1 VTPENPFVPATTPPD
16 AGLDDRRIARISLE
30 ELERR
35 WKLVRGHMAE
45 RGLDAL
51 ITQTA
56 RDFTGGYV
64 KWFTDIPA
72 YYPRTVVFHRSDL
85 MTVVEH
91 GPAGRKRSPAGN
103 DADNAGVGEIFT
115 TSAFPS
121 VNYTQTYD
129 AEIVSDILTR
139 RGHGRIG
146 WVGLAAMPHGFV
158 SYIEAKQSG
167 KAEISDETDFI
178 DHAKAVK
185 SEEEIALIRRTA
197 TLQDAVFSKVL
208 AHIRPGMRDLEVAA
222 LAQYEGQL
230 LGSEQG
236 IFLGTSAKL
245 GQPAFFAQRHFQGRI
260 LRTGDH
266 MSLLIENNGL
276 GGFYTELSRTIV
288 LGKASQELIDGF
300 EIVKEAQDQTVR
312 KLKPGSS
319 CREIALAHNEFMK
332 QKNVPPESR
341 VYAHSQGYDLIE
353 RPLVRYDEPMTLE
366 KGMSMVVHPAY
377 ATGVIFAHVCDN
389 YLVTE
394 NGASDCLHKTLKQIF
409 EL

>member
-1 VTPENPFVPATTPPD
+1 
-16 AGLDDRRIARISLE
+16 
-30 ELERR
+30 
-35 WKLVRGHMAE
+35 
-45 RGLDAL
+45 
-51 ITQTA
+51 
-56 RDFTGGYV
+56 
-64 KWFTDIPA
+64 
-72 YYPRTVVFHRSDL
+72 

-103 DADNAGVGEIFT
+103 DADNPGVGEIFT

-312 KLKPGSS
+312 KLKPGTS

-377 ATGVIFAHVCDN
+377 ATGAMFAHVCDN